1 MVHDNIDKHINN
13 KLEQRVIQPSSGA
26 WDKLSN
32 MLDEENNQS
41 NKKGYY
47 KFFVAASVVFLLG
60 IFFTLQFNT
69 TKEVIIDNVIVEV
82 ENVGVKS
89 LVNKV
94 VGTPVDVH
102 LKKDVMIEPMRGN
115 GSAAHSK
122 SINYAYSESFNV
134 KQEANQEEEI
144 NVIKEKVNQY
154 LAQLEN
160 SRQEKLNKEAKE
172 YDLDAEINALL
183 AEAANNLPDEKMSN
197 DLPVFQLDK
206 ETDVLLA
213 NAFQELNINPEEDTV
228 NESLKDKLFK
238 ELEKGY
244 FKSRMLLAERGQLS
258 LNQKNY

>member
-32 MLDEENNQS
+32 MLDEENEQP

-47 KFFVAASVVFLLG
+47 KYFIAASVVFLLG
-60 IFFTLQFNT
+60 IFFTLQFNN
-69 TKEVIIDNVIVEV
+69 TKEIIIDNAIVEV
-82 ENVGVKS
+82 ENVEVKS
-89 LVNKV
+89 SVNKV
-94 VGTPVDVH
+94 VEIPVESH
-102 LKKDVMIEPMRGN
+102 LKTDVIIEESMRGR

-122 SINYAYSESFNV
+122 PTNYAHLESLNV
-134 KQEANQEEEI
+134 EKKAGKEEEI

-154 LAQLEN
+154 LVQLSN
-160 SRQEKLNKEAKE
+160 SRQEKLNNEAKE

-183 AEAANNLPDEKMSN
+183 AEASNNLTDENTDN

-206 ETDVLLA
+206 ETDMLLA
-213 NAFQELNINPEEDTV
+213 NAFKKLNINPEEDTV
-228 NESLKDKLFK
+228 NESLKNKLFK

-244 FKSRMLLAERGQLS
+244 FKSKMLLAERSQRI
-258 LNQKNY
+258 QP